1 MPAADYARLAFKD
14 LDEWRSRFLALLCEK
29 REILELSDR
38 EGLPKWLHGAG
49 MNPWERG
56 NSWVLQM
63 ALVSGAKKIT
73 LIALWDG
80 KAEGDAPGGTAHLV
94 QLARNAGIVDIK
106 RIDAKELLK

>member
-1 MPAADYARLAFKD
+1 MPAEDYARLAFKD
-14 LDEWRSRFLALLCEK
+14 LDEWRSRFLALLREK
-29 REILELSDR
+29 REILELSDC

-49 MNPWERG
+49 INPWERG